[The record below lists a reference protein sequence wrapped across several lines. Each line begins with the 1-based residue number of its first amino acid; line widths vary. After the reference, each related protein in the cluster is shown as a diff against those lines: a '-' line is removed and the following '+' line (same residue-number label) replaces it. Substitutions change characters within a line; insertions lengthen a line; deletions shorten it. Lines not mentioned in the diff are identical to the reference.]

1 MTSDDED
8 SIQFKRAKSLQAK
21 FKLGLEQTDEGQ
33 ARITKV
39 IAEIRAITGVDGLN
53 VSNFDLVPIINEEL
67 IYSLQRNQ
75 VKSGEQ
81 SVRVTGTNEPLN
93 VLSNPHILAR
103 SIRTVI
109 SNCIHFARSHKG
121 NEGELNIDCKINDT
135 MLTID
140 IANNS
145 YSIKNENLED
155 LFDLEK
161 SESYGTE
168 QIGLAMIKELLQ
180 KINSDLVLGDHG
192 RKSGKVVFQ
201 LQVPLES

>member
-1 MTSDDED
+1 
-8 SIQFKRAKSLQAK
+8 
-21 FKLGLEQTDEGQ
+21 
-33 ARITKV
+33 
-39 IAEIRAITGVDGLN
+39 
-53 VSNFDLVPIINEEL
+53 
-67 IYSLQRNQ
+67 
-75 VKSGEQ
+75 
-81 SVRVTGTNEPLN
+81 
-93 VLSNPHILAR
+93 
-103 SIRTVI
+103 
-109 SNCIHFARSHKG
+109 
-121 NEGELNIDCKINDT
+121 

-192 RKSGKVVFQ
+192 RKGGK
-201 LQVPLES
+201 